1 VATQEKES
9 KMVAD
14 AKLRISAKVAVAE
27 ILAAA
32 GGPMASQDI
41 IEKVL
46 AHPHVELTGKT
57 PRSTI
62 AAILSTESRKED
74 GMFVKVDRATYAIRP
89 A

>member
-1 VATQEKES
+1 
-9 KMVAD
+9 
-14 AKLRISAKVAVAE
+14 
-27 ILAAA
+27 
-32 GGPMASQDI
+32 MASQDI